1 MSITHRPTLDLG
13 AVQKIRKVAVLVA
26 ILGLVGL
33 ALVSQ
38 SVGGVNGEWHER
50 VESVGFVA
58 MILSIVGRAWCSLYI
73 GGRKKAEIVDRG
85 PYSITR
91 NPLYVFS
98 YLGAF
103 GIGAQSGSVTIGLGF
118 VLAAMAV
125 FYLTVRREE
134 AFLEREFGAV
144 YTAYKA
150 RTPRFWPRFSLWRDE
165 EQLTIRPTL
174 FVTTIRDGLVF
185 LLAIPIFEMIDAAQ
199 AAHWLRIFLH
209 LP

>member
-38 SVGGVNGEWHER
+38 SVGGVDGEWHER

-103 GIGAQSGSVTIGLGF
+103 GIGAQSGSVTISLGF

>member
-1 MSITHRPTLDLG
+1 MTITHRPALDLG
-13 AVQKIRKVAVLVA
+13 AVQKIRKAAVLVA
-26 ILGLVGL
+26 LLGLVGL
-33 ALVSQ
+33 ALVTQ
-38 SVGGVNGEWHER
+38 SIGGIDGEWHEQ
-50 VESVGFVA
+50 VESVGFGA

-98 YLGAF
+98 YIGAF

-144 YTAYKA
+144 YAAYKA

-165 EQLTIRPTL
+165 EQLTIRPAL
-174 FVTTIRDGLVF
+174 FLLTIRDGLVF
-185 LLAIPIFEMIDAAQ
+185 LLAIPVFELIDAGQ
-199 AAHWLRIFLH
+199 AAHWLRVVAQ

>member
-1 MSITHRPTLDLG
+1 MTTVSFDLQR
-13 AVQKIRKVAVLVA
+13 VQKVRKLAVLA
-26 ILGLVGL
+26 ALIGLVG
-33 ALVSQ
+33 VSLITQ
-38 SVGGVNGEWHER
+38 SIDGINGELHER
-50 VESVGFVA
+50 VEASGFVA

-98 YLGAF
+98 YIGAF
-103 GIGAQSGSVTIGLGF
+103 GIGAQSGSVTIGLAF
-118 VLAAMAV
+118 VLAAMVV
-125 FYLTVRREE
+125 FYMTVRREE

-150 RTPRFWPRFSLWRDE
+150 RTPRFWPRISLWRDE
-165 EQLTIRPTL
+165 DELTIRPAL
-174 FVTTIRDGLVF
+174 FVTTILDGLIF
-185 LLAIPIFEMIDAAQ
+185 LLAIPVYELIDTGQ
-199 AAHWLRIFLH
+199 ATGFLSVIAY